1 MATAT
6 EPTLTF
12 YAQQIDSLLKKA
24 IAAPESRL
32 HWVTLASVHS
42 TKQYTEPDLRMV
54 VLRAVDEDRNLLF
67 YTDSRSP
74 KTDQFKSN
82 PKASVLLFDPTSMMQ
97 LRIFGEVRVDT
108 DSELQLNALE
118 QLTADSRI
126 NYSTL
131 DAPGTPSASWV
142 IRHDAQKTHFALLT
156 FQSQTFDL
164 LHLRREGALRIQ
176 ATNGSNQQLEQLQ
189 WVTP

>member
-24 IAAPESRL
+24 ISAPESRL

-42 TKQYTEPDLRMV
+42 TKQGAEPDLRMV

-97 LRIFGEVRVDT
+97 LRIYGEVRVDT
-108 DSELQLNALE
+108 ESEGYLNALE
-118 QLTADSRI
+118 RLTDDSRI

-131 DAPGTPSASWV
+131 DTPGTPSASW
-142 IRHDAQKTHFALLT
+142 IISRDAQKMHFALLT

-164 LHLRREGALRIQ
+164 LHLRRDGALRIQ

>member
-12 YAQQIDSLLKKA
+12 YAQQIDSLLNKA
-24 IAAPESRL
+24 ISAPESRL

-42 TKQYTEPDLRMV
+42 TKQGAEPDLRMV
-54 VLRAVDEDRNLLF
+54 VLRAVDEDRNLVF

-82 PKASVLLFDPTSMMQ
+82 PKASILLFDPTSMMQ
-97 LRIFGEVRVDT
+97 LRIYGEVCVDT
-108 DSELQLNALE
+108 ESEEHLNALKR
-118 QLTADSRI
+118 LTDDSRI

-131 DAPGTPSASWV
+131 DAPGTPSASWNV
-142 IRHDAQKTHFALLT
+142 IHDAQKTHFALLT
-156 FQSQTFDL
+156 FRSQTFDL
-164 LHLRREGALRIQ
+164 LHLRREGALCIQ
-176 ATNGSNQQLEQLQ
+176 ATNGSNHQLEQLR

>member
-24 IAAPESRL
+24 ILAPESRL
-32 HWVTLASVHS
+32 NWVTLASVDS
-42 TKQYTEPDLRMV
+42 TKQVPEPDLRMV

-82 PKASVLLFDPTSMMQ
+82 PKASALLFDPTSMIQ
-97 LRIFGEVRVDT
+97 LRIYGEVSVDT
-108 DSELQLNALE
+108 ESEEHLNALKR
-118 QLTADSRI
+118 LTDDSRI

-131 DAPGTPSASWV
+131 DTPGTPSASR
-142 IRHDAQKTHFALLT
+142 IISHDIQKTHFALLK

-164 LHLRREGALRIQ
+164 LHLRRDGALRIQ
-176 ATNGSNQQLEQLQ
+176 ATNGSNQQLEQLR

>member
-24 IAAPESRL
+24 ISAPESRL

-42 TKQYTEPDLRMV
+42 TKQGAEPDLRMV

-97 LRIFGEVRVDT
+97 LRIYGEVRVDT
-108 DSELQLNALE
+108 ESEGHLNALE
-118 QLTADSRI
+118 RLTDDSRI

-131 DAPGTPSASWV
+131 DTPGTPSASW
-142 IRHDAQKTHFALLT
+142 IISRDAQKMHFALLT

-164 LHLRREGALRIQ
+164 LHLRRDGALRIQ
-176 ATNGSNQQLEQLQ
+176 AINGSNQQLEQLQ